1 MLVPNAVWTL
11 VELFLIIYILYVLQR
26 FVMNAQT
33 MARQEKMQKMFKT
46 YTKIFSASVLTGLT
60 KVLTDLT
67 KDEPKKEKPK
77 KNEEDNDSD
86 DDIDLDDLLS

>member
-26 FVMNAQT
+26 IVMNAQT
-33 MARQEKMQKMFKT
+33 MARQEKAQKMLKA
-46 YTKIFSASVLTGLT
+46 YTKIFSASVVTTLT
-60 KVLTDLT
+60 KFLTDLT

-77 KNEEDNDSD
+77 KNEEDSD

>member
-11 VELFLIIYILYVLQR
+11 IELFLIIYILYVLQR
-26 FVMNAQT
+26 IVMNAQT
-33 MARQEKMQKMFKT
+33 MARQEKAQKMLKT

-60 KVLTDLT
+60 KFLTDLT

-77 KNEEDNDSD
+77 KNEEDDS

>member
-33 MARQEKMQKMFKT
+33 MARQAKAQKMLKS
-46 YTKIFSASVLTGLT
+46 YTKILSASVLTGLT
-60 KVLTDLT
+60 KALADIT
-67 KDEPKKEKPK
+67 KDESKKEKPK
-77 KNEEDNDSD
+77 KNEEDDSD

>member
-11 VELFLIIYILYVLQR
+11 VELFLIIYILYVVQR
-26 FVMNAQT
+26 ILMNAQE
-33 MARQEKMQKMFKT
+33 MARKEKAQKMLKT
-46 YTKIFSASVLTGLT
+46 YTKIFGASLLTGLT
-60 KVLTDLT
+60 KALKDLT

-77 KNEEDNDSD
+77 KNEEDDDSD

>member
-11 VELFLIIYILYVLQR
+11 VELFLAVYILYVIQR
-26 FVMNAQT
+26 IVMNAQT
-33 MARQEKMQKMFKT
+33 MARQEKAQKMLKT
-46 YTKIFSASVLTGLT
+46 YTKILSSSVLTGLT
-60 KVLTDLT
+60 KVLADLT

-77 KNEEDNDSD
+77 KNEEDDTD

>member
-11 VELFLIIYILYVLQR
+11 VELFLIVYILYVVQR
-26 FVMNAQT
+26 IVMNAQT
-33 MARQEKMQKMFKT
+33 MARQEKAQKMLKT
-46 YTKIFSASVLTGLT
+46 YTKILSSSVLTG
-60 KVLTDLT
+60 LT

-77 KNEEDNDSD
+77 KNEEDDSD